1 MTTVLFPDF
10 CTVCYLC
17 YTIEKKREV
26 FMPTKNPGINVVLT
40 PRVYDDVQTLS
51 EARGLSMSSV
61 VGDLIEDAL
70 EIQED
75 MALAALADE
84 RKKSLKKSE
93 LVSHKKAWS

>member
-1 MTTVLFPDF
+1 
-10 CTVCYLC
+10 
-17 YTIEKKREV
+17 
-26 FMPTKNPGINVVLT
+26 MPTKNPRINVVLT
-40 PRVYDDVQTLS
+40 PRVYADVQTLS

-75 MALAALADE
+75 LSLAALADE
-84 RKKSLKKSE
+84 RKKSFKKSE

>member
-26 FMPTKNPGINVVLT
+26 FMPTKNPRINVVLT
-40 PRVYDDVQTLS
+40 PRIYADVQTLS

-84 RKKSLKKSE
+84 RKKSLRKSE

>member
-1 MTTVLFPDF
+1 
-10 CTVCYLC
+10 
-17 YTIEKKREV
+17 
-26 FMPTKNPGINVVLT
+26 
-40 PRVYDDVQTLS
+40 VQTLS

-75 MALAALADE
+75 LSLAALADE
-84 RKKSLKKSE
+84 RKKTLKKSE

>member
-1 MTTVLFPDF
+1 
-10 CTVCYLC
+10 
-17 YTIEKKREV
+17 
-26 FMPTKNPGINVVLT
+26 MPTKNPRINVVLT
-40 PRVYDDVQTLS
+40 PRIYADVQILS
-51 EARGLSMSSV
+51 EARGLSMSSI
-61 VGDLIEDAL
+61 VGDLIEEAL